1 MINFFDLAAAP
12 GRTEIAG
19 APDGLSARA
28 VASIARQSAA
38 GVIHIAT
45 NDARADVMAQALAF
59 FAPDVGVL
67 GFPAWDCMPYDR
79 VSPSHAILGHRME
92 TLSQLG
98 AGGIDADAPTVVL
111 TTINGAVQ
119 RVPARESL
127 AGTSFSAAAGKP
139 LELDALLAHLAK
151 DGYER
156 VGTVREPGEYAV
168 RGGIVDVFPIGHA
181 QPLRLD
187 LFGDVLESVRVFDPL
202 TQRTVGNADGLSL
215 HAANEVILNT
225 ESIARFK
232 AGYAVQF
239 GATGKGDP
247 LYEAVTE
254 GRRPPG
260 AEHWLP
266 LFHDRLETL
275 FDHLPGAAVTADCQ
289 ADEGRARRGETIR
302 DNFAARTQSRRQ
314 TTAMGDDA
322 VVYQPLEPD
331 ALYLSDADWDEAIR
345 HRRVI
350 AFSPYDAP
358 TPGAGLG
365 GRRGRDLA
373 LERTKT
379 APSQSGGIQLE
390 PVRDHMAALQAQ
402 GSRVIVA
409 AMSAGSRDRLTGL
422 LMAAGVESLATVDS
436 WEQTQS
442 LAPVTVATT
451 VLGLEHGFEAD
462 GLAVLSEQDILGE
475 RLSRPQRK
483 VRRAEDFISEASS
496 LSPGDLVV
504 HVDHGIGRFSGLKIL
519 DIQARPHDC
528 LTLVY
533 DGDDRLY
540 LPVENIEM
548 ISRYGAD
555 QGSVTLDRLG
565 GAGWQAR
572 KAKAKKR
579 ITEIAGELLKL
590 AAERQLRQSP
600 KLVSPPGLYDEFCAP
615 FPYHLTDDQQQT
627 IEEVLSDLC
636 AGRPMDRLVCGDVGF
651 GKTEVALR
659 AAFVVAMAG
668 KQVAVVAPT
677 TLLARQHTN
686 VFKERFGGW
695 PLRVA
700 QLSRL
705 VSPGEAAQ
713 TAKELKAGTLDI
725 VIGTHALLGKAIGFE
740 DLGLLVVDEEQRFGV
755 AHKEQL
761 KSLGSDVHVLT
772 LTATP
777 IPRTLQM
784 ALVGIRELSLI
795 ATPPVDRLAVRTF
808 ISPFDPVVVR
818 EAILRERN
826 RGGQTFY
833 VCPRI
838 ADLDWAREFLAAHVS
853 EAKVVIAH
861 GRLSP
866 AKLEEAMAAFYDGR
880 CDVLLA
886 TNIIESGLDIP
897 TANTIIVHRADM
909 FGLSELYQLR
919 GRIGRSKVR
928 GYAYLTLPPRRIPT
942 KAAEKRLHVM
952 QALDG
957 LGAGFSVASHD
968 MDIRG
973 AGNLLGDDQSG
984 HIREV
989 GYELYQQMLEEAVNA
1004 ARSAGGEGGEVE
1016 EAWSP
1021 QINVGTAVVLP
1032 DSYVPDLDVRMDLY
1046 RRLSQLADHGE
1057 IEAYAAELI
1066 DRFGPLPDEV
1076 EKLLA
1081 IVAIKLALISAGV
1094 EKLDSGPRGAT
1105 VTFRNNMFANLEG
1118 LIGFISDQSEGA
1130 FLRPGHTL
1138 VIKREWSREK
1148 DRLAGSRQLA
1158 EELARLANQPGQF

>member
-1 MINFFDLAAAP
+1 V
-12 GRTEIAG
+12 AG

-28 VASIARQSAA
+28 VASLAKQSPG

-45 NDARADVMAQALAF
+45 SDARADSMAQALAF
-59 FAPDVGVL
+59 FAPDVAVL
-67 GFPAWDCMPYDR
+67 SFPAWDCMPYDR
-79 VSPSHAILGHRME
+79 VSPSHAILGQRTE
-92 TLSQLG
+92 TLSQLA
-98 AGGIDADAPTVVL
+98 AGEGELGGPTVLL
-111 TTINGAVQ
+111 TTVNAAAQ
-119 RVPARESL
+119 RIPALESL
-127 AGTSFSAAAGKP
+127 AGTSFSASVGGS
-139 LELDALLAHLAK
+139 LELDELLAYLHR

-156 VGTVREPGEYAV
+156 VGTVHEPGEYAV
-168 RGGIVDVFPIGHA
+168 RGGIVDVFPTGHP
-181 QPLRLD
+181 QPMRLD
-187 LFGDVLESVRVFDPL
+187 LFGDVLETARLFDPL
-202 TQRTVGNADGLSL
+202 TQRTVGTADGLSL
-215 HAANEVILNT
+215 HPANEVILT
-225 ESIARFK
+225 EDAIARFK
-232 AGYAVQF
+232 AGYAARF
-239 GATGKGDP
+239 GATGQDDP
-247 LYEAVTE
+247 LYQAVTD

-266 LFHDRLETL
+266 LFHERLETL
-275 FDHLPGAAVTADCQ
+275 FDAMPNAVVTLDYQ
-289 ADEGRARRGETIR
+289 AEHVRDERAKTVQENFDARMTVGRDAK
-302 DNFAARTQSRRQ
+302 
-314 TTAMGDDA
+314 AMGQEA

-331 ALYLSDADWDEAIR
+331 ALYLNEKDWETALKS
-345 HRRVI
+345 RRVI
-350 AFSPYDAP
+350 EFSPFES
-358 TPGAGLG
+358 PGTGNDLG
-365 GRRGRDLA
+365 GRTGRDLA
-373 LERTKT
+373 LERTKI
-379 APSQSGGIQLE
+379 APSETGGIQLE
-390 PVRDHMAALQAQ
+390 PVRDHIVDLQAQ
-402 GSRVIVA
+402 GVRVIIA

-422 LMAAGVESLATVDS
+422 LMAAGVESLATVNS
-436 WEQTQS
+436 WEQAQAQ
-442 LAPVTVATT
+442 APITVATT
-451 VLGLEHGFEAD
+451 VLGLEHGLEAP
-462 GLAVLSEQDILGE
+462 GLAVISEQDILGE
-475 RLSRPQRK
+475 RLSRPPRK
-483 VRRAEDFISEASS
+483 IRRAEDFIREASS
-496 LSPGDLVV
+496 LAPGDLVV
-504 HVDHGIGRFSGLKIL
+504 HVDHGIGRFTGLEIL
-519 DIQARPHDC
+519 DVHGRPHDC

-533 DGDDRLY
+533 DGDDRLF

-555 QGSVTLDRLG
+555 AGHVNLDRLG
-565 GAGWQAR
+565 GAGWQGR

-590 AAERQLRQSP
+590 AAARQLRNSP
-600 KLVSPPGLYDEFCAP
+600 KLVSPAGLYDEFCAR

-627 IEEVLSDLC
+627 IEEVMSDLV

-677 TLLARQHTN
+677 TLLARQHTK
-686 VFKERFGGW
+686 VFKERFDGW
-695 PLRVA
+695 PVRVA
-700 QLSRL
+700 QLSRM
-705 VSPGEAAQ
+705 VSPAEAAE
-713 TAKELKAGTLDI
+713 TVRELKAGTIDI
-725 VIGTHALLGKAIGFE
+725 VIGTHALLGKSVGFK

-755 AHKEQL
+755 GHKEQL
-761 KSLGSDVHVLT
+761 KTLGTDVHVLT

-784 ALVGIRELSLI
+784 ALAGIRELSLI

-808 ISPFDPVVVR
+808 ISPFDPMVVR

-838 ADLDWAREFLAAHVS
+838 ADLEWAKEYLATHVS
-853 EAKVVIAH
+853 EAKVVVAH

-866 AKLEEAMAAFYDGR
+866 AKLEEAMGIFYDGR

-897 TANTIIVHRADM
+897 TANTIIIHRADM

-928 GYAYLTLPPRRIPT
+928 GYAYLTVPPRRIPT

-1004 ARSAGGEGGEVE
+1004 ARAAGGEAGEVE

-1021 QINVGTAVVLP
+1021 QINVGTAVVMP
-1032 DSYVPDLDVRMDLY
+1032 ETYVPDLDVRMDLY
-1046 RRLSQLADHGE
+1046 RRLSQLADHAE

-1081 IVAIKLALISAGV
+1081 IVAIKLALIAAGV
-1094 EKLDSGPRGAT
+1094 EKLDAGPRGAT
-1105 VTFRNNMFANLEG
+1105 VAFRNNRFANPEK
-1118 LIGFISDQSEGA
+1118 LIGFISDQPEGA
-1130 FLRPGHTL
+1130 FLRPDHTL

-1158 EELARLANQPGQF
+1158 DELASLAA